1 MRASDQ
7 RHLGERMADSMLEI
21 RNKAAGAVFALAQRT
36 ASKGRIDSSATP
48 KKGWVPNPQDAGYG
62 YILPAK
68 LREALAYYDIAISIF
83 VPEDPNR
90 AFTVYTKALL
100 LEDLG
105 EFSEAESVFLSLTGT
120 AYEHSGQKGAR
131 RCKGRREGTYDIR
144 SEAQAGLAELAQK
157 MGNKPG
163 ASDVLAAMQRAQ
175 DVLFTHLDTRRPV
188 QVAANSE
195 KSEEPV
201 ADEEAGAEVAQAFVN
216 LLLDRD
222 YAGARQLLHAD
233 LSKLTAKDLE
243 RSFESLFTEEEFPE
257 TANVFDAQRD
267 WPDKRVEDVANFY
280 VTIRSENAEAISV
293 TVTQEGNALKIREIE
308 WGRP

>member
-1 MRASDQ
+1 
-7 RHLGERMADSMLEI
+7 MADSILEI
-21 RNKAAGAVFALAQRT
+21 RNKAAGAVFALGQRT
-36 ASKGRIDSSATP
+36 ASKGRMDSSATP
-48 KKGWVPNPQDAGYG
+48 KKGWIPNQQDAGYG

-83 VPEDPNR
+83 LPEDPNR

-105 EFSEAESVFLSLTGT
+105 EFSEAETVFLSLAGT
-120 AYEHSGQKGAR
+120 LYESSGQKGAR
-131 RCKGRREGTYDIR
+131 RCKGRREGTYDIHA
-144 SEAQAGLAELAQK
+144 EAQAGLAELAQK

-163 ASDVLAAMQRAQ
+163 ASDILGAMQQAQ
-175 DVLFTHLDTRRPV
+175 EALLSHLDAHRRG

-195 KSEEPV
+195 MSEEPIT
-201 ADEEAGAEVAQAFVN
+201 DEDAGAEVAQTFVN
-216 LLLDRD
+216 LLLDRN
-222 YAGARQLLHAD
+222 YTGARQLLHMD
-233 LSKLTAKDLE
+233 LSALTANDLK
-243 RSFESLFTEEEFPE
+243 RNFESLFTGEEFPE

-280 VTIRSENAEAISV
+280 VTIESENAEAVSV
-293 TVTQEGNALKIREIE
+293 TVTHEGDSLKIREIE